1 MADTISLKVVTPI
14 RLVLEEQVDELTAPG
29 PLGQLGILPDHA
41 ALMTTL
47 ETGQLSYRKS
57 GANAVVTVA
66 GGYAEVLDN
75 VVTVLANA
83 AEFPHEID
91 TARAEEAR
99 TRAERTL
106 EASDGVDENELAA
119 ARAALQRAVV
129 RLDTA
134 GRR

>member
-1 MADTISLKVVTPI
+1 MADSISLKVVTPV

-99 TRAERTL
+99 ARAERIL
-106 EASDGVDENELAA
+106 GESDQTDEDTLAA

-129 RLDTA
+129 RIETA